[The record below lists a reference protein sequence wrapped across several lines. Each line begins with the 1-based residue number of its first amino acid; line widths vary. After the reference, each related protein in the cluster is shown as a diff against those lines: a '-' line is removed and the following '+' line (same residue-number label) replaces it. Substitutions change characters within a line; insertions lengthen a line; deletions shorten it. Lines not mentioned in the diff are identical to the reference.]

1 MKEGSDMILFGL
13 LAKGRPQSV
22 SFWEAKPPTDDL
34 SLYWFEELG
43 SLFRVTAAAGEG
55 ESGLGLQDPVHGSAC
70 LAADSSTTRSSSPA
84 VG

>member
-1 MKEGSDMILFGL
+1 MKEGNDMILFGL

-55 ESGLGLQDPVHGSAC
+55 ESGSGLRYPVHGSA
-70 LAADSSTTRSSSPA
+70 STTRSSSPA